1 MRRNAMRALLPAVTT
16 AAGGVLVLSACSSTG
31 DATSG
36 AAADGYPVTV
46 ETCHGDVTVTDRPE
60 RIVSLNQG
68 LTEILLSLGLAD
80 RMVGT
85 ATWTDPVLPSL
96 ESASATVERL
106 ADNAPSLEVV
116 LDTEPDL
123 VTASFTGT
131 LTDGGVASAEQLLDD
146 YDLPAYLSA
155 AECGKLQEGNT
166 DGEREGTLEMADV
179 YTEIRQ
185 LAELTDTVEE
195 GEALVTSLED
205 RLTAASAS
213 AADGT
218 PLGDGVSVMYW
229 FANAESPYM
238 AGCCGGPG
246 IVSRA
251 LGLDN
256 VLAAQ
261 SAEWPQISW
270 EVVAAEDP
278 DVLVI
283 GDLTRRSQ
291 TAETAAAKIAFL
303 QSNLVTSQMTAV
315 RERRFILLAG
325 AELNPSIRT
334 VDAVEK
340 VAQGLRDL
348 GLAG

>member
-1 MRRNAMRALLPAVTT
+1 MRTRLSLSLALATST
-16 AAGGVLVLSACSSTG
+16 ALVLTACASSDDGDTG
-31 DATSG
+31 PV
-36 AAADGYPVTV
+36 AAGYPVTT
-46 ETCHGDVTVTDRPE
+46 ETCHGDVTQADRPE

-68 LTEILLSLGLAD
+68 TTEILLSLGLAD

-85 ATWTDPVLPSL
+85 AGWTDPILPSL
-96 ESASATVERL
+96 AEQNSSVERL
-106 ADNAPSLEVV
+106 ADQAPSLEVV

-131 LTDGGVASAEQLLDD
+131 LTEGGVASADQLWDD
-146 YDLPAYLSA
+146 YELPAYLSA
-155 AECGKLQEGNT
+155 AECGKVEEGNT
-166 DGEREGTLEMADV
+166 DGAREGTLQMDDL

-185 LAELTDTVEE
+185 LAELTDTVDE
-195 GEALVTSLED
+195 GEALVATLEE
-205 RLTAASAS
+205 RLATAGSP
-213 AADGT
+213 T
-218 PLGDGVSVMYW
+218 LGEGVSVMYW
-229 FANAESPYM
+229 FANSESPYM

-251 LGLDN
+251 LGLEN
-256 VLAAQ
+256 VLADQ
-261 SAEWPQISW
+261 TGEWPQINW

-283 GDLTRRSQ
+283 GDLTRKSQ

-303 QSNLVTSQMTAV
+303 ESNPVTSQMTAV
-315 RERRFILLAG
+315 KQRRYIHLAG

-348 GLAG
+348 GLAN

>member
-1 MRRNAMRALLPAVTT
+1 MRTRLSRTTVLTSSVLIASGALL
-16 AAGGVLVLSACSSTG
+16 LSACASSDG
-31 DATSG
+31 GGSG
-36 AAADGYPVTV
+36 PVADGYPVTV
-46 ETCHGDVTVTDRPE
+46 ETCHGDVTQADRPE

-68 LTEILLSLGLAD
+68 TTEILLSLGLAD

-85 ATWTDPVLPSL
+85 ASWTDPILPSL
-96 ESASATVERL
+96 EEQNDTVERL

-123 VTASFTGT
+123 VTASFTST
-131 LTDGGVASAEQLLDD
+131 LTEGGVASAAQLWDD
-146 YDLPAYLSA
+146 YELPAYLSA
-155 AECGKLQEGNT
+155 AECGKVEEGNT
-166 DGEREGTLEMADV
+166 DGAREGTLEMDDI

-185 LAELTDTVEE
+185 LADLTDTADE
-195 GEALVTSLED
+195 GEALVTSLEE
-205 RLTAASAS
+205 RLAAAGSP
-213 AADGT
+213 T
-218 PLGDGVSVMYW
+218 LGEGVSVMYW
-229 FANAESPYM
+229 FANSESPYM

-256 VLAAQ
+256 VLADQ
-261 SAEWPQISW
+261 TGEWPQINW
-270 EVVAAEDP
+270 EVVASEDP

-283 GDLTRRSQ
+283 GDLTRKSQ

-303 QSNLVTSQMTAV
+303 ESNPVTSQMTAV
-315 RERRFILLAG
+315 KEKRFILLAG

-348 GLAG
+348 GLAN

>member
-1 MRRNAMRALLPAVTT
+1 MRPHLPVSLLS
-16 AAGGVLVLSACSSTG
+16 AALVLSACASSEDG
-31 DATSG
+31 DAG
-36 AAADGYPVTV
+36 PVAEGYPVTV
-46 ETCHGDVTVTDRPE
+46 DNCHADVTATDRPE

-68 LTEILLSLGLAD
+68 STEILLSLGLED

-85 ATWTDPVLPSL
+85 ATWTDPVLPNL
-96 ESASATVERL
+96 AQANEGIERL
-106 ADNAPSLEVV
+106 ADNNPSYEAV

-131 LTDGGVASAEQLLDD
+131 LAEGGVATVDDFAE
-146 YDLPAYLSA
+146 YDIPAYLSP
-155 AECGKLQEGNT
+155 AECGKVEKGNT
-166 DGEREGTLEMADV
+166 DGEREGTLEIDAI
-179 YTEIRQ
+179 YTEIRE
-185 LAELTDTVEE
+185 LAALTDTVDE
-195 GEALVTSLED
+195 GEALVASLEE
-205 RLTAASAS
+205 RMAAASAVQV
-213 AADGT
+213 GE
-218 PLGDGVSVMYW
+218 GVSVMYW
-229 FANAESPYM
+229 FANSESPYM

-256 VLAAQ
+256 VFVDQ
-261 SAEWPQISW
+261 TAEWPQINW

-283 GDLTRRSQ
+283 GDLTRKSQ
-291 TAETAAAKIAFL
+291 TAETAAAKVAFL
-303 QSNLVTSQMTAV
+303 ESNPVTSQMTAV
-315 RERRFILLAG
+315 KEKRYIYLAG

-348 GLAG
+348 GLAS